1 MSNEKRKRS
10 LEELT
15 HALRTFLSASD
26 AFDEALG
33 GVLGLNATDVRC
45 VDLLDQY
52 GTMTAGA
59 LAAVAGLSTGAVT
72 FLLDR
77 LERAGFVR
85 RVRDDQ
91 DRRRVLVELAPFA
104 RAQIS
109 ELHAGLHEALKGSA
123 QHFSMSDLESIITF
137 LREGAKLYEA
147 QVALL
152 CSQIPGDHV
161 AHVRRKSGHQSGG
174 EGAGEGR
181 GFGEA
186 RADST
191 QAPGE
196 GERAP
201 AQGWAA
207 LVGPVRAPGASRVER
222 PAGCQVGEQGDELGT
237 GNLA

>member
-10 LEELT
+10 LAELT
-15 HALRTFLSASD
+15 EALRAFLSASD

-33 GVLGLNATDVRC
+33 GALGLNATDVRC

-91 DRRRVLVELAPFA
+91 DRRRVLVELAPLA

-109 ELHAGLHEALKGSA
+109 ELHAGLHEALKTSA

-147 QVALL
+147 QVPIL
-152 CSQIPGDHV
+152 CAQVP
-161 AHVRRKSGHQSGG
+161 
-174 EGAGEGR
+174 AG
-181 GFGEA
+181 
-186 RADST
+186 
-191 QAPGE
+191 
-196 GERAP
+196 
-201 AQGWAA
+201 
-207 LVGPVRAPGASRVER
+207 LASRTS
-222 PAGCQVGEQGDELGT
+222 AGRAVIRAAVKAQAKAEALEKLEQTARKLQAKASELQRKAGR
-237 GNLA
+237 L

>member
-152 CSQIPGDHV
+152 CSQIP
-161 AHVRRKSGHQSGG
+161 
-174 EGAGEGR
+174 AGTTSR
-181 GFGEA
+181 TSAA
-186 RADST
+186 RAAIKAAVKA
-191 QAPGE
+191 QAKAE
-196 GERAP
+196 
-201 AQGWAA
+201 A
-207 LVGPVRAPGASRVER
+207 LEKLEQTARKLQAKASELQRK
-222 PAGCQVGEQGDELGT
+222 AGRL
-237 GNLA
+237 

>member
-10 LEELT
+10 LEELIQ
-15 HALRTFLSASD
+15 ALRAFLSASD

-85 RVRDDQ
+85 RVRDVQ

-109 ELHAGLHEALKGSA
+109 ELHAGLTEAWRASA
-123 QHFSMSDLESIITF
+123 QHFSTSDLESIITF
-137 LREGAKLYEA
+137 LRDGAKLYEA
-147 QVALL
+147 QVPLL
-152 CSQIPGDHV
+152 CSQVPEGSVSRTATGRATLSAAMKAQAKAEALDKLEQT
-161 AHVRRKSGHQSGG
+161 ARKLQAKASELHRK
-174 EGAGEGR
+174 AGR
-181 GFGEA
+181 
-186 RADST
+186 
-191 QAPGE
+191 
-196 GERAP
+196 
-201 AQGWAA
+201 
-207 LVGPVRAPGASRVER
+207 L
-222 PAGCQVGEQGDELGT
+222 
-237 GNLA
+237 